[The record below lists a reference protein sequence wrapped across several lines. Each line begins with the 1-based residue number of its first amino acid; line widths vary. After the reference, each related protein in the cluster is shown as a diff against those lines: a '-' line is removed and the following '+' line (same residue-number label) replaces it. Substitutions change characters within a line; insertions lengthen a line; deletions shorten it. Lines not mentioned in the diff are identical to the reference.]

1 MKEHRLHC
9 SAPPPPGKGIC
20 KTPTS
25 QKGVRVGGFDGGVP
39 GAGGGIAALLHWL
52 HCCVAALLRSP
63 PAVTGS
69 DLAEWSA
76 VICLGGGGPSIS
88 SLWGGHFVCVC
99 VCGGGGGEMAQREG
113 LWGRCPVAIPPRRL
127 ALTPVRPLRAT
138 VGESPAASAGGSS
151 RCRSAPSRH
160 PTARDGMGTARCC
173 CWVAPA
179 GSGIP
184 ADQGRLPLLT
194 GVQPAGN
201 GAALP
206 GAGCMRCRVCAAQ

>member
-99 VCGGGGGEMAQREG
+99 GGGGDTHTLNGLPPPQHRSHALQPREG
-113 LWGRCPVAIPPRRL
+113 PRFGWEREKQNPTPPQM
-127 ALTPVRPLRAT
+127 ALKQKENKQRGKKKTHKT
-138 VGESPAASAGGSS
+138 VK
-151 RCRSAPSRH
+151 
-160 PTARDGMGTARCC
+160 
-173 CWVAPA
+173 
-179 GSGIP
+179 
-184 ADQGRLPLLT
+184 
-194 GVQPAGN
+194 
-201 GAALP
+201 
-206 GAGCMRCRVCAAQ
+206 